1 MSSEIISTVERR
13 RSWSAEQK
21 LRIMSEA
28 LEPGATVTA
37 VAERNGVCRSQLYA
51 WLRQARDARLPGI
64 FLSPPTAAAAFVPV
78 NIDPALA
85 SVPAEARQVTS
96 PPSLASCAVP
106 PACRASVVEISLR
119 NGRGLKVDECI
130 DPNVLARLLAVVD
143 GPRS

>member
-64 FLSPPTAAAAFVPV
+64 LLSPPTAAAFVPV
-78 NIDPALA
+78 GIDPPLTSA
-85 SVPAEARQVTS
+85 PAEVRSAAL
-96 PPSLASCAVP
+96 PPSLASCPAP
-106 PACRASVVEISLR
+106 PSRRASVVEISLS

-130 DPNVLARLLAVVD
+130 DPNALARLLAVVD
-143 GPRS
+143 GGRS

>member
-37 VAERNGVCRSQLYA
+37 VAGRNGVCRSQLYA
-51 WLRQARDARLPGI
+51 WLRQARDGRLPGI
-64 FLSPPTAAAAFVPV
+64 LLSSPTAAAFVPV
-78 NIDPALA
+78 GIDPPLTSA
-85 SVPAEARQVTS
+85 PAEARSTAS
-96 PPSLASCAVP
+96 PPSLASC
-106 PACRASVVEISLR
+106 PAAPSCRASVVEISLR

-130 DPNVLARLLAVVD
+130 DPDALARLLAVVD
-143 GPRS
+143 GSRS

>member
-13 RSWSAEQK
+13 RSWSADQK

-51 WLRQARDARLPGI
+51 WLRQARDGRLPGI
-64 FLSPPTAAAAFVPV
+64 LLSPPTAAAFVPV
-78 NIDPALA
+78 GIDPPLTSA
-85 SVPAEARQVTS
+85 PAEARS
-96 PPSLASCAVP
+96 AEPPSLACCPAP
-106 PACRASVVEISLR
+106 PSRRASVVEISLS

-143 GPRS
+143 GSRS

>member
-37 VAERNGVCRSQLYA
+37 VAGRNGVCRSQLYA
-51 WLRQARDARLPGI
+51 WLRQARDGRLPGI
-64 FLSPPTAAAAFVPV
+64 LLSPPTAAAFVPV
-78 NIDPALA
+78 GIDPPLT
-85 SVPAEARQVTS
+85 SPPAAARSAAS
-96 PPSLASCAVP
+96 PPSLASSP
-106 PACRASVVEISLR
+106 PSCRASVVEISLR

-130 DPNVLARLLAVVD
+130 DPDALARLLAVVD
-143 GPRS
+143 GSRS

>member
-37 VAERNGVCRSQLYA
+37 VAGRNGVCRSQLYA
-51 WLRQARDARLPGI
+51 WLRQARDGRLPGI
-64 FLSPPTAAAAFVPV
+64 LLSSPTAAAFVPV
-78 NIDPALA
+78 GIDPPLTSA
-85 SVPAEARQVTS
+85 PAEARSAAS
-96 PPSLASCAVP
+96 PPSLASSP
-106 PACRASVVEISLR
+106 PSCRASVVEISLR

-130 DPNVLARLLAVVD
+130 DPNALARLLAVVD
-143 GPRS
+143 GGRS